1 MNQTRDECD
10 DTTAGMFN
18 TTFIK
23 KFLDPAHGVA
33 GPREKVDVFV
43 SKIQRVTSST
53 IEENTQ
59 QKIHFWR
66 ARMFL
71 KIAKLYTEK
80 AWFTQ
85 KKPRKFYLLYRGFDL
100 TSSKESLVEY
110 KKNYLQL
117 SLSSIERALA
127 LQHHTTN
134 KHCYYEC
141 IKLKAHILCTL
152 SACDEYSERRRCEQ
166 ALECLLVLNELEE
179 QEQKEE
185 GKGTKEM
192 IIYIAHAVSE
202 KNGSWE
208 NLVQLEKRFDAF
220 ETSKK
225 KRAANNTE
233 EEAVGVVNNDSKRGN
248 AHRDDYSN
256 YFNELEYDGDDRE
269 ALESIIDSIIIT

>member
-1 MNQTRDECD
+1 MSAMIPLRL
-10 DTTAGMFN
+10 MFN

-43 SKIQRVTSST
+43 SKIQRVTTST

-71 KIAKLYTEK
+71 KIANVHRKSVVH
-80 AWFTQ
+80 A

-152 SACDEYSERRRCEQ
+152 EHY
-166 ALECLLVLNELEE
+166 
-179 QEQKEE
+179 
-185 GKGTKEM
+185 
-192 IIYIAHAVSE
+192 
-202 KNGSWE
+202 
-208 NLVQLEKRFDAF
+208 
-220 ETSKK
+220 
-225 KRAANNTE
+225 
-233 EEAVGVVNNDSKRGN
+233 
-248 AHRDDYSN
+248 
-256 YFNELEYDGDDRE
+256 
-269 ALESIIDSIIIT
+269 

>member
-10 DTTAGMFN
+10 DTTARMFN

-23 KFLDPAHGVA
+23 KFLDPVHGVA
-33 GPREKVDVFV
+33 GPREKVDMFV
-43 SKIQRVTSST
+43 SKIQRVTTST

-80 AWFTQ
+80 AWSTQ

-117 SLSSIERALA
+117 SLSFIERALA

-134 KHCYYEC
+134 KH
-141 IKLKAHILCTL
+141 
-152 SACDEYSERRRCEQ
+152 
-166 ALECLLVLNELEE
+166 
-179 QEQKEE
+179 
-185 GKGTKEM
+185 
-192 IIYIAHAVSE
+192 
-202 KNGSWE
+202 
-208 NLVQLEKRFDAF
+208 
-220 ETSKK
+220 
-225 KRAANNTE
+225 
-233 EEAVGVVNNDSKRGN
+233 
-248 AHRDDYSN
+248 
-256 YFNELEYDGDDRE
+256 
-269 ALESIIDSIIIT
+269 